1 MLDEETSPTFFIGFI
16 ALQALALADHLFQHD
31 DTMLR
36 VSMHKVLL

>member
-16 ALQALALADHLFQHD
+16 AQALALADHLFQHD
-31 DTMLR
+31 DTMLL